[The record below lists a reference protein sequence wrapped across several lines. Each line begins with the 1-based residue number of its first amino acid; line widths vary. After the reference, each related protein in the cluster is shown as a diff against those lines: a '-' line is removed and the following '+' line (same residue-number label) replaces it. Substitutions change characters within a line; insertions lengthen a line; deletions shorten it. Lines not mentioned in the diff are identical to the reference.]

1 MEPTFSMKSA
11 SSNDIEDAAIE
22 LGVDPAFIEK
32 DWYVVQALLLI
43 TQPTGDYFQLVFGGG
58 TSLSKGFQL
67 IERFSEDI
75 DFRVVTKDPTNP
87 VSKSA
92 GKKQRSLFRDQLIA
106 NIEQGFGPVKNL
118 KSRNENNKVSWL
130 IEYPTQFQTAL
141 SLRPQILVELV
152 FDKPPQIAIELQPIH
167 SMIASLKNTGPEVT
181 ELACVS
187 PLETA
192 ADKVA
197 ALSWRVTT
205 RGDQNDEPDRTLVRH
220 LHDLAALYDRVH
232 NEPLFFRRAI
242 EQVAVDGK
250 RAETLG
256 AELSVSDRLQLCYQQ
271 LTNDT
276 RYQQEYTD
284 FVSGMFFGHQP
295 IAFDTAVERFEKLLG
310 GIEGFADL

>member
-1 MEPTFSMKSA
+1 MKSA
-11 SSNDIEDAAIE
+11 PRNDIEDAAIE

-32 DWYVVQALLLI
+32 DWYVVQALNLI
-43 TQPTGDYFQLVFGGG
+43 SQPTGDNFHLVFGGG
-58 TSLSKGFQL
+58 TSLSKGYQI

-75 DFRVVTKDPTNP
+75 DFRVITNDSTRA

-92 GKKQRSLFRDQLIA
+92 GKKQRSLFRDQLIT

-118 KSRNENNKVSWL
+118 KSRNENNKVSCL

-152 FDKPPQIAIELQPIH
+152 FDKSPQMATELRPIH
-167 SMIASLKNTGPEVT
+167 SMIATLKNSNPEIPA
-181 ELACVS
+181 LACVS

-205 RGDQNDEPDRTLVRH
+205 RGDQNEEPDRTLVRH
-220 LHDLAALYDRVH
+220 LHDLAALYHRVH
-232 NEPLFFRRAI
+232 IEPLFFQRAI
-242 EQVAVDGK
+242 EQVAVDSK
-250 RAETLG
+250 RAETRG

-271 LTNDT
+271 LTSDI

-295 IAFDTAVERFEKLLG
+295 IAFNTAVERFEKLLD
-310 GIEGFADL
+310 GIVGYAG